1 MSNTIKVYY
10 GTVTGNAEDL
20 AYRVSKQLEADSLS
34 TEVKDLGSTSV
45 SELSDDQIA
54 VIVVSTWGEGDPP
67 GDAEDFCYSL
77 YDGEAGDLSH
87 MRYAILSL
95 GDSAYDDFCGC
106 GRKIDEALA
115 KAGAQ
120 SLIPR
125 VDCDVDYEDPFDEW
139 LEKLREVIAS
149 A

>member
-20 AYRVSKQLEADSLS
+20 AYRVSKQLEADSLT

-45 SELSDDQIA
+45 SELSDDQVAI
-54 VIVVSTWGEGDPP
+54 IVVSTWGEGDPP
-67 GDAEDFCYSL
+67 GDAEDFCYAL
-77 YDGEAGDLSH
+77 YEGEAGDLSH

-120 SLIPR
+120 SLMPR

-139 LEKLREVIAS
+139 LEKLRAVIAS